1 MLNEEQRIRVVVADD
16 HELVRLALRAVLE
29 EAGIEVVGEASGG
42 LAAIDLSVDLA
53 PDVLVLDVRMPDVG
67 GVEVCGRLAELAP
80 DVRIV
85 VLSSFSEDED
95 VFGALAAGAAS
106 YIMKD
111 VKPEALVATIRGVA
125 GGQMVLDGEVAQRVL
140 EGQKAAHHP
149 ETDPMSSRERE
160 VLELMAL
167 GLTNRQ
173 IGARLWISETTVK
186 THVSHIL
193 AKLKQP
199 NRTQAILS
207 AMALGLVDS
216 HSGAAGPQDI

>member
-1 MLNEEQRIRVVVADD
+1 
-16 HELVRLALRAVLE
+16 
-29 EAGIEVVGEASGG
+29 
-42 LAAIDLSVDLA
+42 
-53 PDVLVLDVRMPDVG
+53 
-67 GVEVCGRLAELAP
+67 
-80 DVRIV
+80 
-85 VLSSFSEDED
+85 
-95 VFGALAAGAAS
+95 
-106 YIMKD
+106 
-111 VKPEALVATIRGVA
+111 
-125 GGQMVLDGEVAQRVL
+125 
-140 EGQKAAHHP
+140 
-149 ETDPMSSRERE
+149 MSSRERE

>member
-1 MLNEEQRIRVVVADD
+1 MLNEEPRIRVVVADD

-53 PDVLVLDVRMPDVG
+53 PDVLVLDVRMPDMG

>member
-1 MLNEEQRIRVVVADD
+1 MLNEEPRIRVVVADD

-53 PDVLVLDVRMPDVG
+53 PDVLVLDVRMPDMG

-140 EGQKAAHHP
+140 EGQKVAHHP
-149 ETDPMSSRERE
+149 EADPMSSRERE

>member
-53 PDVLVLDVRMPDVG
+53 PDVLVLDVRMPDMG

-95 VFGALAAGAAS
+95 IFGALAAGAAS

-140 EGQKAAHHP
+140 EGQKAAHHS

-207 AMALGLVDS
+207 AMALGLVDP
-216 HSGAAGPQDI
+216 HSGAAGSQDI